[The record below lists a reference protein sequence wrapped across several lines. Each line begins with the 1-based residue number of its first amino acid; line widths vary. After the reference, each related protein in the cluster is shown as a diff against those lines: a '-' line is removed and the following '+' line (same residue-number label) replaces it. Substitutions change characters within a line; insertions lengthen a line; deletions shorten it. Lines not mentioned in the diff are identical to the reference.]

1 MEEIEKEYIFSIKK
15 SDYEAKSGKIVDK
28 ASVQSMR
35 FAKEAL
41 ELSGASKMDR
51 EGALF
56 KKVAVATKIM
66 SEYMFS
72 ANPNV
77 QKGIVE
83 ILECL
88 GKALPT
94 AEGFFAPAI
103 KFPMDLVNFTE
114 KIKLHSERVQSI
126 LSNDWPSMIA
136 NRIEVHL
143 GKFLDMRLTSR
154 NEYENSRARDFF
166 KLVDVIMEAQLQSL
180 VIEASRV
187 FLGLFGVSVESLPS
201 EGHKDISGKSI
212 QRSRY
217 KMSQPFTKEIPL
229 LFIIQISVSMPKDK
243 GSEILKEVK
252 PNMLLPIRPGN
263 NIVLVPK
270 DKETTLN
277 IIHNLFISP
286 QRLTMNCIAKPE
298 TSVFARI
305 QFHDR
310 RWIETLVVEDEIFTE
325 GASALIEVL
334 HRNWAMAET
343 ALSSYQQFSFLVQ
356 EDVCTGL
363 EDENDLEPFEDVI
376 VRVQE
381 AKKSISVLSQ
391 TKIEMAPFLLDC
403 SLIKEILKR
412 FANSAIEKVCLMLG
426 DKITESCDFLT
437 NAYTEL
443 DNKINVDLG
452 QDAHKWKA
460 LSDTVE
466 QCEAEFDDLDSQ
478 VRVLITDVDCN
489 YL

>member
-1 MEEIEKEYIFSIKK
+1 MKEIEREYIFSIKK
-15 SDYEAKSGKIVDK
+15 SDYEAKSGQIADK

-35 FAKEAL
+35 FAKDAL

-56 KKVAVATKIM
+56 KKFAVATKIM

-83 ILECL
+83 ILACL

-94 AEGFFAPAI
+94 AESFFTPAV
-103 KFPMDLVNFTE
+103 KFPMDLVKFTE
-114 KIKLHSERVQSI
+114 KIKSHSERVQSI
-126 LSNDWPSMIA
+126 LSNDWPSMIV
-136 NRIEVHL
+136 NRIEVYL

-154 NEYENSRARDFF
+154 DEYENSRAKDFF
-166 KLVDVIMEAQLQSL
+166 KLVDVIMEAQLHSL
-180 VIEASRV
+180 LIESSRV
-187 FLGLFGVSVESLPS
+187 FLSLFGVNVESLPS
-201 EGHKDISGKSI
+201 EGHKDISGKST

-217 KMSQPFTKEIPL
+217 KMSQPFKGEIPI
-229 LFIIQISVSMPKDK
+229 LFVIQISVSIPKDN
-243 GSEILKEVK
+243 GSEILKEVE
-252 PNMLLPIRPGN
+252 PNMLLSIRPGN
-263 NIVLVPK
+263 NIVLVPR

-286 QRLTMNCIAKPE
+286 RRLTMSCIAKPE
-298 TSVFARI
+298 TSVFAGI

-310 RWIETLVVEDEIFTE
+310 RWIETMDIEDEIFTE
-325 GASALIEVL
+325 GAAALIQVL
-334 HRNWAMAET
+334 HRNWSIAET
-343 ALSSYQQFSFLVQ
+343 TLSLYQQFSFLVQ

-363 EDENDLEPFEDVI
+363 EDENDLDPFEDVI

-381 AKKSISVLSQ
+381 AKKAISALSQ
-391 TKIEMAPFLLDC
+391 TKIVMAPFLLDC

-443 DNKINVDLG
+443 DNKINVDQS

-478 VRVLITDVDCN
+478 VRILE
-489 YL
+489 